1 MNGSQN
7 QRCVQRTKSGRPCN
21 AWAVRGSDPPT
32 CSVHDGRCRG
42 FYGSAIHPEELAD
55 LVAYAGDL
63 TLEDEIA
70 CARVALRRVLAA
82 LSAPGDTGAEGPL
95 TGDAL
100 SAGEFARVAGLA
112 FQGARTVSRL
122 LRDQR
127 ALSGDAAEGISGAIA
142 AALDELS
149 TMWGVDL

>member
-1 MNGSQN
+1 MVKSQN

-21 AWAVRGSDPPT
+21 AWAVRGSEPPT
-32 CSVHDGRCRG
+32 CAVHAGRTQG
-42 FYGSAIHPEELAD
+42 FYAGALEPGELAD
-55 LVAYAGDL
+55 LVAFAGDL
-63 TLEDEIA
+63 TLDDEIA

-82 LSAPGDTGAEGPL
+82 LSTPGDTEGADPAAGE
-95 TGDAL
+95 AL
-100 SAGEFARVAGLA
+100 SLSEFARVAGLA
-112 FQGARTVSRL
+112 FQGTRTVSRL

-127 ALSGDAAEGISGAIA
+127 ALSGDASEGISGAIA